1 MELMLLFAATYGYD
15 ANCHA
20 PGSAE
25 MAPVTPGAM
34 SAFSP
39 ENGISYLVQ

>member
-15 ANCHA
+15 ANYHA
-20 PGSAE
+20 PVSVE
-25 MAPVTPGAM
+25 MKPATPSAM